1 MKIIALERPEAGSLP
16 GPPSDALLEAEAR
29 RLWEL
34 RGHDIVREAYFRADR
49 REAVL
54 VLELPTVAD
63 ALQVLESLP
72 LVAAGFI
79 KFDAMALR
87 PYDGFARLFST
98 PTLERNE
105 RTR

>member
-1 MKIIALERPEAGSLP
+1 MKIIAVERPGAG
-16 GPPSDALLEAEAR
+16 GRQNPPSDALLEAEAR

-34 RGHDIVREAYFRADR
+34 RGSDIVREAYFGADR

-63 ALQVLESLP
+63 AFGVLESLP

-79 KFDAMALR
+79 DFDVMALR

-98 PTLERNE
+98 PTPGGNN
-105 RTR
+105 RTP